1 MSKRELTELRS
12 RVNSQM
18 SIIDVLRKE
27 NEGLRRGSIK
37 LDGEREIYKLNLLI
51 RDQSRTI
58 ERLESTVTMLRS
70 QPTVDSG
77 FLPSEIK
84 RRLKMLCHPDRH
96 NNSEMSTKVSQWLNR
111 L

>member
-18 SIIDVLRKE
+18 LIIDELINE
-27 NEGLRRGSIK
+27 NKR
-37 LDGEREIYKLNLLI
+37 
-51 RDQSRTI
+51 
-58 ERLESTVTMLRS
+58 LRS
-70 QPTVDSG
+70 GEVKRVYEEVTLTDGG

-84 RRLKMLCHPDRH
+84 KRLKMLCHPDRH
-96 NNSEMSTKVSQWLNR
+96 NGSEMSTKVSQWLNR